1 VQPDALT
8 QWRTR
13 LAADLLA
20 AMRRRDEVA
29 TSALRGALSALD
41 NATAVPQLDEA
52 HTPVPHRSAEVPR
65 RVLSE
70 DDCRAV
76 LRAELAVRAAAA
88 AEYER
93 LSLPVR
99 AARARAE
106 LDVLTRYLE

>member
-1 VQPDALT
+1 MQPDALT
-8 QWRTR
+8 AWRAR

-41 NATAVPQLDEA
+41 NATAVPQMDAE
-52 HTPVPHRSAEVPR
+52 HTPLPRRSEVPR

-76 LRAELAVRAAAA
+76 LRSELAIRAAAA

-93 LSLPVR
+93 LSFPIR

-106 LDVLTRYLE
+106 LDVLMRYLE

>member
-1 VQPDALT
+1 LQPDALT
-8 QWRTR
+8 AWRAR

-20 AMRRRDEVA
+20 AMRRRDDVA

-41 NATAVPQLDEA
+41 NATAVPQLDAA
-52 HTPVPHRSAEVPR
+52 HEPWPRRSEVPR

-76 LRAELAVRAAAA
+76 LRSEVAARAAAA

-93 LSLPVR
+93 LSFPVR

-106 LDVLTRYLE
+106 LDVLMRYLE